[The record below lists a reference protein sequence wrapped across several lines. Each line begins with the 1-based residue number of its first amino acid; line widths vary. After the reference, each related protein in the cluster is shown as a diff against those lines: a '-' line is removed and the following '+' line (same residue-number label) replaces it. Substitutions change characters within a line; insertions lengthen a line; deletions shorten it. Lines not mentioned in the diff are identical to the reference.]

1 MALTLIKEDGTGKA
15 DANSYASVADGDA
28 YFDGHLYA
36 SQWTAATTANK
47 EKALVF
53 ATRLIDAERQ
63 FKGVKSTETQ
73 ALQWPR
79 ANCPDPDRGK
89 AEGRMQNAECYL
101 ASDQVPSAVVKATCE
116 LAKELL
122 LQDRTTA
129 PPGEGVIATWTDTTG
144 TKYSKTDKR
153 PVLSYLVQSLLA
165 KYGVSVRRG
174 NSVVRLVR
182 T

>member
-1 MALTLIKEDGTGKA
+1 MALTLIKEDGTGKV
-15 DANSYASVADGDA
+15 DANSYADVADGDA

-36 SQWTAATTANK
+36 TQWTSATQANK

-63 FKGVKSTETQ
+63 FKGVKTTDAQ

-79 ANCPDPDRGK
+79 SDCPDPDAA
-89 AEGRMQNAECYL
+89 AESGSAAVL
-101 ASDQVPSAVVKATCE
+101 ASDQVPPAVVKATCE

-122 LQDRTTA
+122 IQDRTTA
-129 PPGEGVIATWTDTTG
+129 PPGEGLIAQWTDTSG
-144 TKYSKTDKR
+144 TKYSKSDKR

-174 NSVVRLVR
+174 GSMTRLVR
-182 T
+182 A

>member
-1 MALTLIKEDGTGKA
+1 MALTLIKEDGTGQA
-15 DANSYASVADGDA
+15 DANSYASVADADA

-36 SQWTAATTANK
+36 TQWTAAAQANK

-63 FKGVKSTETQ
+63 FKGVKATATQ

-79 ANCPDPDRGK
+79 DNCPDPDAA
-89 AEGRMQNAECYL
+89 AESGSVAVL
-101 ASDQVPSAVVKATCE
+101 ARDKVPAAVVKATCE

-122 LQDRTTA
+122 LADRTTA
-129 PPGEGVIATWTDTTG
+129 PPGEGILATWTDTGG
-144 TKYSKTDKR
+144 TKYNKSDKR
-153 PVLSYLVQSLLA
+153 PLLSYLVQSLLA
-165 KYGVSVRRG
+165 KYGASVRRG